1 MAMMPP
7 RIPPASRHSRPCAF
21 RFRRRISFGVV
32 PLEIREWNPLI
43 APQAM
48 VMKAKGKRL
57 PANTGPVPSIKRV
70 SGGHVQRGPQQ
81 PQCPAPSRA
90 IVPSFT
96 KVLR

>member
-1 MAMMPP
+1 M
-7 RIPPASRHSRPCAF
+7 
-21 RFRRRISFGVV
+21 SFGVV

-48 VMKAKGKRL
+48 VMKAKGKML
-57 PANTGPVPSIKRV
+57 PAKIGPDPSVKRV
-70 SGGHVQRGPQQ
+70 SGGMCSVGRSAMMPI
-81 PQCPAPSRA
+81 ASNA